1 MANANGIAVRG
12 LLTDQG
18 EGEEVTMLKTELV
31 DRLAA
36 KAGIGPAA
44 AERMLEAVLGSFVDA
59 LWDDDR
65 LRIPGFG
72 IFYARLNFE
81 GKRRI
86 NFNPDK
92 RLKGRD

>member
-1 MANANGIAVRG
+1 
-12 LLTDQG
+12 
-18 EGEEVTMLKTELV
+18 MLKTELV

-36 KAGIGPAA
+36 KAGVEPAA

-65 LRIPGFG
+65 LSIQGFG
-72 IFYARLNFE
+72 VFYARLNFE

-86 NFNPDK
+86 NFTSFR